1 MKIRDIRKALEALIL
16 PLVEGA
22 KIMRADAPKPAVRPS
37 FKIDV
42 LPVSGGAACA
52 GAREY
57 EADVD
62 IWYYPP
68 NAQRPRDEC
77 DVVAEQLLDTLGE
90 GFAVGD
96 VWLPIDDTIEVDTS
110 QGVLVA
116 QFGVS
121 WVETAAETGEYM
133 ETLNY
138 NGEELT
144 T

>member
-22 KIMRADAPKPAVRPS
+22 KIMRADAPKPTVRPS

-42 LPVSGGAACA
+42 LPVGGGAACD

-57 EADVD
+57 EADID
-62 IWYYPP
+62 IWYYPKSSD
-68 NAQRPRDEC
+68 RPRDEC
-77 DVVAEQLLDTLGE
+77 DEVAEQLLDTLGGGCE
-90 GFAVGD
+90 AGG
-96 VWLPIDDTIEVDTS
+96 VWLPIDDAIEVDTS

-116 QFGVS
+116 QFGIS

>member
-1 MKIRDIRKALEALIL
+1 MKTKDIRAAISALIE
-16 PLVEGA
+16 PLVPGA
-22 KIMRADAPKPAVRPS
+22 KIIRTDVPKPAVRPS

-42 LPVSGGAACA
+42 LPVSGGSACD

-57 EADVD
+57 EADID
-62 IWYYPP
+62 IWYYPKD
-68 NAQRPRDEC
+68 AHRPRDEC
-77 DVVAEQLLDTLGE
+77 DTVAGLLLDALGD

-96 VWLPIDDTIEVDTS
+96 VWLPLDDTVEIDTS

-116 QFGVS
+116 QLGVS

>member
-1 MKIRDIRKALEALIL
+1 MKIKEIRAAISALIE
-16 PLVEGA
+16 PLVPGA
-22 KIMRADAPKPAVRPS
+22 KIIRTDVPKPAVRPS

-42 LPVSGGAACA
+42 LPVSGGAACD

-57 EADVD
+57 EADID
-62 IWYYPP
+62 IWYYPKD
-68 NAQRPRDEC
+68 AHRPRDEC
-77 DVVAEQLLDTLGE
+77 DTVAEQLLDTLGE
-90 GFAVGD
+90 GFEACG

-121 WVETAAETGEYM
+121 WVETAAETGEPM
-133 ETLNY
+133 EALIY

>member
-1 MKIRDIRKALEALIL
+1 MKIQDIRMALEALAL

-22 KIMRADAPKPAVRPS
+22 KIIRTDVPKPAVRPS

-42 LPVSGGAACA
+42 LPVSGGAACD

-57 EADVD
+57 EADID
-62 IWYYPP
+62 IWYYPKSG
-68 NAQRPRDEC
+68 ARPRDEC
-77 DVVAEQLLDTLGE
+77 DAVAEQLLDTLGD
-90 GFAVGD
+90 GFEVCG
-96 VWLPIDDTIEVDTS
+96 VWLPIDDTVEVDIS

-116 QFGVS
+116 QFSTS

-138 NGEELT
+138 NGEEIA
-144 T
+144 

>member
-1 MKIRDIRKALEALIL
+1 MKFREIRGALAALLL
-16 PLVEGA
+16 PLVQGA
-22 KIMRADAPKPAVRPS
+22 EVMRPDDKKPLKRPS

-42 LPVSGGAACA
+42 LPVSGGPACD

-57 EADVD
+57 EADID
-62 IWYYPP
+62 IWYYPKYSD
-68 NAQRPRDEC
+68 RPRDEC
-77 DVVAEQLLDTLGE
+77 DAVAEQLLDVLGE
-90 GFAVGD
+90 GFAVGG
-96 VWLPIDDTIEVDTS
+96 VWLPLDDTIEVDTS

-116 QFGVS
+116 QFGIS

>member
-1 MKIRDIRKALEALIL
+1 MKIRDLRKALEALIL

-22 KIMRADAPKPAVRPS
+22 KIMRTDAPKPVVRPS

-42 LPVSGGAACA
+42 LPVSGGAACD

-57 EADVD
+57 EADID
-62 IWYYPP
+62 IWYYPKSGD
-68 NAQRPRDEC
+68 RPRDEC
-77 DVVAEQLLDTLGE
+77 DAVAEQLLDTLSE
-90 GFAVGD
+90 GFEVGG

>member
-1 MKIRDIRKALEALIL
+1 MKIKDIRTALTALIL
-16 PLVEGA
+16 PLVEGT
-22 KIMRADAPKPAVRPS
+22 KILRTDVPKPAVRPS

-42 LPVSGGAACA
+42 LPVSGGAACD

-62 IWYYPP
+62 IWYYPKSSD
-68 NAQRPRDEC
+68 RPRDEC
-77 DVVAEQLLDTLGE
+77 DEVAERLLDALGE
-90 GFAVGD
+90 GFAVGG

-116 QFGVS
+116 QFSTS
-121 WVETAAETGEYM
+121 WVETAAETGEPM
-133 ETLNY
+133 EALIY

>member
-1 MKIRDIRKALEALIL
+1 MKNKDIRTALTALIL

-22 KIMRADAPKPAVRPS
+22 KILRSDVPKPVVRPS

-42 LPVSGGAACA
+42 LPVSGGAACD

-57 EADVD
+57 EADID
-62 IWYYPP
+62 IWYYPKSSD
-68 NAQRPRDEC
+68 RSRDEC
-77 DVVAEQLLDTLGE
+77 DTVAEQLLDTLGE
-90 GFAVGD
+90 GFAVGGI
-96 VWLPIDDTIEVDTS
+96 WLPLDDTIEVDTS

>member
-1 MKIRDIRKALEALIL
+1 MKNKEIRTALEALIL

-22 KIMRADAPKPAVRPS
+22 KILRSDVPKPAVRPS

-42 LPVSGGAACA
+42 LPVSGGPACD

-57 EADVD
+57 EADID
-62 IWYYPP
+62 IWYYPKSSD
-68 NAQRPRDEC
+68 RPRDEC
-77 DVVAEQLLDTLGE
+77 DAVAEQLLDTLSE
-90 GFAVGD
+90 GFEACG
-96 VWLPIDDTIEVDTS
+96 VWLSLDEDITIDTS

-116 QFGVS
+116 QFSIS
-121 WVETAAETGEYM
+121 WVETATETGEPM
-133 ETLNY
+133 EELIY

>member
-1 MKIRDIRKALEALIL
+1 MRIREIRGALAALLL
-16 PLVEGA
+16 PLVQGA
-22 KIMRADAPKPAVRPS
+22 EVMRPDDKKPLKRPY

-42 LPVSGGAACA
+42 LPVGGGAACD

-62 IWYYPP
+62 IWYYPKSSE
-68 NAQRPRDEC
+68 RPRDEC
-77 DVVAEQLLDTLGE
+77 DSVAEQLLDTLGE
-90 GFAVGD
+90 GFVVGG

>member
-1 MKIRDIRKALEALIL
+1 MQIRDIRAALAALVL
-16 PLVEGA
+16 TLAQGAEVMRPDDKKPL
-22 KIMRADAPKPAVRPS
+22 KRPS

-42 LPVSGGAACA
+42 LPVNGGAACD

-62 IWYYPP
+62 IWYYPKSGD
-68 NAQRPRDEC
+68 RPRDEC
-77 DVVAEQLLDTLGE
+77 DAVAEQLLDTLSE
-90 GFAVGD
+90 GFEVGG

-116 QFGVS
+116 QFGIS

>member
-1 MKIRDIRKALEALIL
+1 MNIRDIRAALAALVL
-16 PLVEGA
+16 TLAQGA
-22 KIMRADAPKPAVRPS
+22 EVMRPDEDKPVKRPS

-42 LPVSGGAACA
+42 LPVNGGAACD

-57 EADVD
+57 EADID
-62 IWYYPP
+62 IWYYPKD
-68 NAQRPRDEC
+68 AHRPRDEC
-77 DVVAEQLLDTLGE
+77 DEVAEQLLDALGD
-90 GFAVGD
+90 GFAVGGI
-96 VWLPIDDTIEVDTS
+96 WLPLDDTVEVDTS

-121 WVETAAETGEYM
+121 WVETAAETGEPM
-133 ETLNY
+133 EELIY

>member
-22 KIMRADAPKPAVRPS
+22 KIMRADAPKPTVRPS

-42 LPVSGGAACA
+42 LPVSGGAACD
-52 GAREY
+52 GAREF
-57 EADVD
+57 ETDID
-62 IWYYPP
+62 IWYYPQ
-68 NAQRPRDEC
+68 NAQQPRDEC
-77 DVVAEQLLDTLGE
+77 DEVAGQLLDVLSD
-90 GFAVGD
+90 GFSVGG
-96 VWLPIDDTIEVDTS
+96 VWLPIDDAVEVDTS
-110 QGVLVA
+110 QGVLAA

-121 WVETAAETGEYM
+121 WVETAAEDGEPM
-133 ETLNY
+133 EGLIY

>member
-1 MKIRDIRKALEALIL
+1 MKIKEIRTTLEVLIL

-22 KIMRADAPKPAVRPS
+22 KILRSDVPKPAVRPS
-37 FKIDV
+37 FKVDV
-42 LPVSGGAACA
+42 LPVSGGPACD

-57 EADVD
+57 EADID
-62 IWYYPP
+62 IWYYPKSDD
-68 NAQRPRDEC
+68 RPRDEC
-77 DVVAEQLLDTLGE
+77 DAVAEQLLDTLGE
-90 GFAVGD
+90 GFAVGG
-96 VWLPIDDTIEVDTS
+96 VWLPINDTIEVDTS
-110 QGVLVA
+110 QGVLVS
-116 QFGVS
+116 QFGIS

>member
-1 MKIRDIRKALEALIL
+1 MKIKDIRTALEALIL

-22 KIMRADAPKPAVRPS
+22 KIIRSDVPKPVVRPS

-42 LPVSGGAACA
+42 LPVGGGAACD
-52 GAREY
+52 GARER
-57 EADVD
+57 EIDVD
-62 IWYYPP
+62 IWYYPKDTDR
-68 NAQRPRDEC
+68 QRDEC
-77 DVVAEQLLDTLGE
+77 DTVAERLLDTLGE
-90 GFAVGD
+90 GFAACG

-121 WVETAAETGEYM
+121 WVETAAETCEYM

>member
-1 MKIRDIRKALEALIL
+1 MKNKDIRAALTALIL

-22 KIMRADAPKPAVRPS
+22 KIIRTDVPKPAVRPS

-42 LPVSGGAACA
+42 LPVSGSAACD

-62 IWYYPP
+62 IWYYPKSSD
-68 NAQRPRDEC
+68 RPRDEC
-77 DVVAEQLLDTLGE
+77 DTVAEQLLDALGE
-90 GFAVGD
+90 GFAVGG
-96 VWLPIDDTIEVDTS
+96 VWLPIDEMIEVDTS

-121 WVETAAETGEYM
+121 WVETATETGEPM
-133 ETLNY
+133 EELIY

>member
-22 KIMRADAPKPAVRPS
+22 KIMRADAPKPVVRPS

-52 GAREY
+52 GAREH

-68 NAQRPRDEC
+68 NAPRPRDEC
-77 DVVAEQLLDTLGE
+77 DTVAEQLLDTLGE

>member
-1 MKIRDIRKALEALIL
+1 MQIRDIRAALTALIL

-22 KIMRADAPKPAVRPS
+22 KIMRADAPKPVVRPS

-42 LPVSGGAACA
+42 LPVGGGAACD

-62 IWYYPP
+62 IWYYPKSSD
-68 NAQRPRDEC
+68 RPRDEC
-77 DVVAEQLLDTLGE
+77 DAVAEQLLDALGE
-90 GFAVGD
+90 GFEACG

>member
-1 MKIRDIRKALEALIL
+1 MRELRAALTALVR
-16 PLVEGA
+16 PLVQDA
-22 KIMRADAPKPAVRPS
+22 AVMRPDEDKPVKRPS

-42 LPVSGGAACA
+42 LPVSSGAACA
-52 GAREY
+52 GAREF
-57 EADVD
+57 ETDID
-62 IWYYPP
+62 IWYYPKSSD
-68 NAQRPRDEC
+68 RPRDEC
-77 DVVAEQLLDTLGE
+77 DAVAEQLLDALGE
-90 GFAVGD
+90 GFAVGG

-121 WVETAAETGEYM
+121 WVETAAETGEPM
-133 ETLNY
+133 EELIY

>member
-1 MKIRDIRKALEALIL
+1 MKIKEIRTTLEALIL

-22 KIMRADAPKPAVRPS
+22 KILRSDVPKPAVRPS

-42 LPVSGGAACA
+42 LPVSGGPACD

-57 EADVD
+57 EADID
-62 IWYYPP
+62 IWYYPKSGD
-68 NAQRPRDEC
+68 RPRDEC
-77 DVVAEQLLDTLGE
+77 DVVAEQLLDTLSE
-90 GFAVGD
+90 GFEVGG